1 MPRKVLLE
9 ISTWTLREPFIT
21 AQERCD
27 DITVLTVTI
36 EQGTHRGRGE
46 ALGVDYLGEDA
57 GSIGAQARELQSALE
72 AGMGRTELQQRL
84 PPGGA
89 RNAIDCALWDLA
101 CQQQGR
107 RAWDLAGVTVKPVHT
122 AYTLALDSAASMA
135 RQAAIHADKPVLKLK
150 LDREA
155 PAAKIAAV
163 RAARP
168 DAELL
173 IDANG
178 GWDAALLEQLGP
190 TLRQQ
195 RISMVE
201 QPLPRGQDQAL
212 AQLDCPVPLCADE
225 SCQHLGDLEAARARY
240 DMVNIKLDKS
250 GGLTEALAMRA
261 WCLEQ
266 GCDWMVGNMLGS
278 SRAMAPAFLLTAGA
292 RWVDL
297 DGPLWQRHDC
307 DHPIRFDG
315 SLMHAPRPDLWG

>member
-1 MPRKVLLE
+1 MRRRVRLE
-9 ISTWTLREPFIT
+9 IRTWTLREPFIT

-27 DITVLTVTI
+27 DITVLTVTL
-36 EQGTHRGRGE
+36 EQGAYRGQGE

-57 GSIGAQARELQSALE
+57 CSMQAQAQELQPALE

-101 CQQQGR
+101 CQQQGC
-107 RAWDLAGVTVKPVHT
+107 RAWDLAGVTIKPVHT
-122 AYTLALDSAASMA
+122 AYTLALDSAAAMA
-135 RQAAIHADKPVLKLK
+135 RQAASHADKPVLKLK
-150 LDREA
+150 LDQEA
-155 PAAKIAAV
+155 PAAKLVAV

-178 GWDAALLEQLGP
+178 GWNAELLESLAP
-190 TLRQQ
+190 TLLEQ

-201 QPLPRGQDQAL
+201 QPLPRGRDQEL
-212 AQLDCPVPLCADE
+212 AQLDCPVPLVADE
-225 SCQHLGDLEAARARY
+225 SCQHLGELEAAHERY
-240 DMVNIKLDKS
+240 DMINIKLDKS

-261 WCLEQ
+261 WCLEH
-266 GCDWMVGNMLGS
+266 GCDWMIGNMLGS

-297 DGPLWQRHDC
+297 DGPLWQRQDC
-307 DHPIRFDG
+307 AHAIRFQG
-315 SLMHAPRPDLWG
+315 SLMQPPEADLWG